1 MKTTLILSALAAGV
15 LTIAPVRNAAADDY
29 KIYHG
34 SGCKVFGATAWTDL
48 HFAAAGISNLTN
60 SAKNIICPLVKDNDA
75 AWDGNAGV
83 PVATASVHFH
93 WRTGPVPSSLTCNVY
108 TSDSEGTLLETTTY
122 NSGPQG
128 GGNTFNADIAGLD
141 TFGSGNHAQ
150 AMMLCTLGPRASL
163 QYYYLFEQGDTN

>member
-48 HFAAAGISNLTN
+48 HFAAAGIFNLTN
-60 SAKNIICPLVKDNDA
+60 TPKNIICPLVKDDDS
-75 AWDGNAGV
+75 AWDGNGGV
-83 PVATASVHFH
+83 PLRNASVHLH
-93 WRTGPVPSSLTCNVY
+93 WSTGPVPSSITCNVY
-108 TSDSEGTLLETTTY
+108 VSNSDGTLFETTTY
-122 NSGPQG
+122 NSGSQG
-128 GGNTFNADIAGLD
+128 GGNTFNADISGLD
-141 TFGSGNHAQ
+141 SNFSSNHAQ

-163 QYYYLFEQGDTN
+163 QYYYLWEQGDTN